1 MALQVSLNI
10 PAVSIVS
17 APVIPVNATEE
28 QAAAIQLEI
37 DAVNAHNAGTTY
49 PEAYARI
56 SFIRVDAQ
64 TAYPVVAWYE
74 NQAARERDDFPV
86 HLFEYSTATA
96 GLVGDIYPAA
106 YAWLKTLP
114 EFSGAIDC

>member
-1 MALQVSLNI
+1 MALQVSFNI

-17 APVIPVNATEE
+17 VPVIPPEATEE

-37 DAVNAHNAGTTY
+37 DAANAHNAGTTY
-49 PEAYARI
+49 PESYARI

-64 TAYPVVAWYE
+64 TAYPLVAWYE
-74 NQAARERDDFPV
+74 NQAARERGEAPL
-86 HLFEYSTATA
+86 HLFEYGTATA

-106 YAWLKTLP
+106 YTWLKTLP
-114 EFSGAIDC
+114 DFSGAIDC